1 MTSVGGILDSRLARF
16 SAGIFSVLL
25 GVGGAV
31 FIGLSF
37 ATKTRTPKEWLL
49 EVQKSWTSTV
59 DEKLESEFPFLTAAE
74 IRTCQA
80 TPTDV
85 ACNNPYYNKVHAYA
99 LEQEVKKARFMSIGI
114 VLIILSIIVAGAL
127 FASTRSSFRSQTSMS
142 SKSKDMTVAIT
153 AIFAFLFFCL
163 GGYLLYLRFKSNIYN
178 SEIVRKIKNDFS
190 ATGADRRQIAT
201 DQGID
206 FYFNTDPLT
215 RDVEK
220 LPNFYRNVRL
230 CARMAVDTNNLPISV
245 SDFETTRNSL
255 RLRKEAAETTLR
267 TKIDDYNYAQREFN
281 RVDDLY
287 NSALATYNAIENKQA
302 TDMEPVTTAAT
313 TRSEKQSLL
322 NEAITNRDRAITDLN
337 RLTTELASL
346 VESQSYGYQE
356 LTAENALSINA
367 CRDLDRGTYDA
378 IASDLRG
385 KEYYVV
391 WGFISFLASYIV
403 GSASYAMYKRIPPS
417 MTMNANY
424 DGGGA
429 MV

>member
-37 ATKTRTPKEWLL
+37 ATKTRTPKEWLI

-206 FYFNTDPLT
+206 FYFNSDPLT

-230 CARMAVDTNNLPISV
+230 CARMAVDTNNLPISA

-255 RLRKEAAETTLR
+255 RSLRDAAQSNLI
-267 TKIDDYNYAQREFN
+267 TKIAEFN
-281 RVDDLY
+281 AAKTNFD
-287 NSALATYNAIENKQA
+287 SASETE
-302 TDMEPVTTAAT
+302 
-313 TRSEKQSLL
+313 RSEKQRLL
-322 NEAITNRDRAITDLN
+322 NTATINRDEAIKELN
-337 RLTTELASL
+337 RLQTELTSL

-356 LTAENALSINA
+356 LPAENALSINA

>member
-178 SEIVRKIKNDFS
+178 SEIVRKIKKDFS

-230 CARMAVDTNNLPISV
+230 CARMAVNDNNLPISA

-255 RLRKEAAETTLR
+255 RSLRDAAQDDLE
-267 TKIDDYNYAQREFN
+267 TKIDRF
-281 RVDDLY
+281 
-287 NSALATYNAIENKQA
+287 NSAEGEFKTADDAYNAAVVAYNASKTA
-302 TDMEPVTTAAT
+302 DNLTAVTNAER
-313 TRSEKQSLL
+313 TRSEKQRLL
-322 NEAITNRDRAITDLN
+322 NEATTNRDRAIVELN

-356 LTAENALSINA
+356 LPAENALSINA

>member
-37 ATKTRTPKEWLL
+37 ATKTRTPKEWLI

-206 FYFNTDPLT
+206 FYFNSDPLT

-230 CARMAVDTNNLPISV
+230 CARMAVDTNNLPISA

-255 RLRKEAAETTLR
+255 RSLRDAAQSNLI
-267 TKIDDYNYAQREFN
+267 TKIAEFN
-281 RVDDLY
+281 AAKTNFD
-287 NSALATYNAIENKQA
+287 SASETE
-302 TDMEPVTTAAT
+302 
-313 TRSEKQSLL
+313 RSEKQRLF
-322 NEAITNRDRAITDLN
+322 NTATINRDEAIKELN
-337 RLTTELASL
+337 RLQTELTSL

-356 LTAENALSINA
+356 LPAENALSINA